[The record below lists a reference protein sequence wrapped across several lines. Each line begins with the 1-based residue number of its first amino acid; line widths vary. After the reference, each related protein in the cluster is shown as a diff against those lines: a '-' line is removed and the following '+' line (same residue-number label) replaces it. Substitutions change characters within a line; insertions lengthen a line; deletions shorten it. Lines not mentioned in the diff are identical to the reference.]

1 MKTDAE
7 GNQYIDFKYDSGN
20 EPLEIQMNPDQGE
33 YANKIFY
40 IEPEDIEAYVNGED
54 VEAIRPD
61 AGFGEP
67 DEITANKQN
76 SDVTDE
82 GEKMLKEKLDPVG
95 KEDDDINNDGKV
107 DKTDD
112 YLANRRK
119 AISKAINE
127 REKEPEKD
135 KKCAHGECTSDAD
148 CPADFF
154 CDNGETGA
162 KDCCMSFDLKPKDK
176 KRLEE
181 SVIKR
186 LQKLAGIKK

>member
-1 MKTDAE
+1 M
-7 GNQYIDFKYDSGN
+7 N
-20 EPLEIQMNPDQGE
+20 ERKNI
-33 YANKIFY
+33 KRK
-40 IEPEDIEAYVNGED
+40 DIHRD
-54 VEAIRPD
+54 VPKPGDPATSIVD
-61 AGFGEP
+61 
-67 DEITANKQN
+67 
-76 SDVTDE
+76 
-82 GEKMLKEKLDPVG
+82 EKLDPVG

-107 DKTDD
+107 YKTDD